1 MKIYQII
8 SEDYDQLNWSNT
20 PSSDTAKAE
29 PTAGSPS
36 TSGVGGAVDKAV
48 DTAKQISNTAT
59 GFLPSWFNVDFNTL
73 AVALGAGL
81 TVGAVAK
88 MSAAGLAKT
97 SSQYAAKLKLYDI
110 VEARWTA
117 KFATPLITI
126 FKVIGIVTAITQLY
140 SNLCV
145 LEAMYVKGLI
155 DETRLQSQ
163 REFEFGVF
171 QVQILVPLIP
181 KIVKWMIN
189 LATGVKAV
197 TRLLGGLAVGATAGA
212 SIAAMIA
219 TEAGIRWFQIWLGT
233 ESGRNWVAAVAGTPV
248 RTFGKI
254 GDEVW
259 DQLLNA
265 YQGVTGRAPN
275 KAVPGSYKQ
284 AAVRKYGDEEKATAA
299 LAARDAKKNDNA
311 KYVDG
316 VMVTDQ
322 KGNLLPQD
330 TLSYNHS
337 LGAFRRKE
345 IAAGRPDPLA
355 KFAKPGEALPPIKF

>member
-29 PTAGSPS
+29 PNADGSD
-36 TSGVGGAVDKAV
+36 TKGAVGKAVDKAKEV
-48 DTAKQISNTAT
+48 SNTVS
-59 GFLPSWFNVDFNTL
+59 GFLPSWFNLDFNTL
-73 AVALGAGL
+73 AVAIGAGL

-88 MSAAGLAKT
+88 MSSAGLSKV
-97 SSQYAAKLKLYDI
+97 SSQYAEKLGLYDKI
-110 VEARWTA
+110 QPLWMKQFASPLVMIFRVVGIATA
-117 KFATPLITI
+117 
-126 FKVIGIVTAITQLY
+126 VTQLY
-140 SNLCV
+140 GTLCA

-163 REFEFGVF
+163 REFEFGIF
-171 QVQILVPLIP
+171 QTQILLPLLP
-181 KIVKWMIN
+181 KIIGWFVN
-189 LATGVKAV
+189 FLTGAKAV
-197 TRLLGGLAVGATAGA
+197 TRLFGGLSAGATAGA
-212 SIAAMIA
+212 SV
-219 TEAGIRWFQIWLGT
+219 
-233 ESGRNWVAAVAGTPV
+233 VAAVATAAGVTWLQWWLGTDKGRDWIQASIFMTPIKL
-248 RTFGKI
+248 FGKI
-254 GDEVW
+254 GDEAW

-265 YQGVTGRAPN
+265 YQGVTGKAPN

-284 AAVRKYGDEEKATAA
+284 AAVRKYGDEEKAAAA

-322 KGNLLPQD
+322 KGNLLSQD
-330 TLSYNHS
+330 TLSYNHG